1 MAAFVAA
8 IFIPPY
14 FKDTPTLPKIPDIDF
29 TYPNN
34 WRAPEYTHSSFKMQT
49 TNLPCPEAD
58 STLQYIDPLPVILE
72 RAKKAQIVMINESH
86 FKPIHRAF
94 IGKISTYLHDQ
105 GFTHF
110 GSELL
115 HQDDISQLERTQ
127 SDPTVKYLLD
137 SGYAGYTDDPIYG
150 HMIEGLAKTGFSF
163 FSYEEDISNPPA
175 GTIDSVTY
183 RDSLSAQNIDAYM
196 KRFPNQKF
204 IIHAGYN
211 HVKEYNT
218 GSRSQWMAEQFKSLS
233 GINPLTISQTECR
246 GVKYFNDNFMGY
258 GLLADQDG
266 VPISSDGYDLILA
279 ASAETYFHERPL
291 WLRDLLG
298 RKFVDLPK
306 EAKFDGETDFT
317 LIKAKNVDRA
327 DNALPEDIIY
337 RPPYSDKVLA
347 LRPGHYKLE
356 ISDRNKDIISNS
368 EIVVK

>member
-8 IFIPPY
+8 VFIPSY
-14 FKDTPTLPKIPDIDF
+14 FKNTPTLPKTPDIDF

-49 TNLPCPEAD
+49 TNRPCPEESANI
-58 STLQYIDPLPVILE
+58 QYIDPLPVIMD
-72 RAKKAQIVMINESH
+72 RAKNARIVMINESH

-94 IGKISTYLHDQ
+94 IGKLSTHLYDQ

-115 HQDDISQLERTQ
+115 GQDDISQLESLQ
-127 SDPTVKYLLD
+127 SDPP
-137 SGYAGYTDDPIYG
+137 SGYLFFSGYDGYWNEPIFG
-150 HMIEGLAKTGFSF
+150 QMIEVLGVKGFSF
-163 FSYEEDISNPPA
+163 FALDGDISNPPA
-175 GTIDSVTY
+175 GTKDSVTY
-183 RDSLSAQNIDAYM
+183 RDSLQAQNINAYM
-196 KRFPNQKF
+196 ERFPNQKV
-204 IIHAGYN
+204 IIHAGYH

-218 GSRSQWMAEQFKSLS
+218 ATNVVWMAEQFKSLS

-246 GVKYFNDNFMGY
+246 GVQYFKDNFMGY

-266 VPISSDGYDLILA
+266 VPISSDGYELILA
-279 ASAETYFHERPL
+279 APAETYFHERPL

-317 LIKAKNVDRA
+317 LIKAKNADRA
-327 DNALPEDIIY
+327 DNALPEDVIY

-356 ISDRNKDIISNS
+356 ISDRNKDIISRS
-368 EIVVK
+368 EIVVE